1 MHRSAEEDAP
11 KRRNRWASPPER
23 SDCMGLPRRGNAGSA
38 QMDWQ
43 AGQGWLWCP
52 SSLRA
57 RRSDGGGDGRERVGR
72 GAGESRDAVGS
83 VRRPDEDLGGSMD
96 SVPGIFPLTDCRPSA
111 VRISSFSSC
120 IRTLFKRTQIHNA
133 YVKPPHDLVAMLI
146 AGNPSSTEESTENVS
161 KRVPR

>member
-1 MHRSAEEDAP
+1 MVRNTVMHTRREWAPRGESWRTSEDG
-11 KRRNRWASPPER
+11 
-23 SDCMGLPRRGNAGSA
+23 C
-38 QMDWQ
+38 
-43 AGQGWLWCP
+43 
-52 SSLRA
+52 
-57 RRSDGGGDGRERVGR
+57 DGGGDGRERVGR

-120 IRTLFKRTQIHNA
+120 IRTLFKRTQIQNA
-133 YVKPPHDLVAMLI
+133 YVKPPHDLVAMLT

-161 KRVPR
+161 K